1 MACSKILSGDLP
13 ELLND
18 IIQYFYDD
26 FSTLHSCV
34 LVNRLW
40 CRLAIP
46 LLWED
51 PFSIPTQNYNCIEIY
66 LHNLND
72 YDKKDVNK
80 YENNNFFSS
89 NTLFNYPSLIK
100 CLNTHKIVNAIEE
113 WVAAPIEKRSIY
125 YYSTSP
131 TLIYKLLLKVF
142 VENKARLNAF
152 EIILN
157 RVIDFQCF
165 NESFEFLLQNPNFIR
180 NIKILKLEKVSNLTK
195 IYSLLKFLY
204 SNCNSI
210 STIFFQ
216 FQKNFN
222 DKLIEKYSSQIIYAQ
237 KNLKKVL
244 FDFNEFPLY
253 YSLLSLKNS
262 NCLNTLKTI
271 IFHNVN
277 FSNIV
282 GLNEVF
288 EQLNVLDSIHILYCL
303 SLNSDFIQQIIKITK
318 PFKLKSLFINEL
330 EIFQIETL
338 QYLLQKSGNYLENI
352 GLISSEFNQKQ
363 LFEIILKYCT
373 RIRFFDLPGFCD
385 QNIHLAFK
393 LIENAE
399 NNLNYLSL
407 DIYNQLV
414 LQGLG
419 QLLPVKLE
427 YLNLS
432 IMTSTSNFKIFLKSS
447 QRTFIKKLLI
457 RNEMQ
462 VGSEDILPY
471 IKEYIMKEKRV
482 KYLAIKED
490 FAEESRDLL
499 FLRDEV
505 KMFESYGIKVQN
517 YCDLRI
523 QIYNFINKMY

>member
-1 MACSKILSGDLP
+1 MACSKIFSDLP

-40 CRLAIP
+40 CRLTIP

-51 PFSIPTQNYNCIEIY
+51 PFSIPTQNYNFIQIY
-66 LHNLND
+66 LHNLNY

-80 YENNNFFSS
+80 YEKNNFFSL
-89 NTLFNYPSLIK
+89 NTLFNYPNLIK
-100 CLNTHKIVNAIEE
+100 CLNTHKIVNAIEK
-113 WVAAPIEKRSIY
+113 WVAAPIEKRSI

-142 VENKARLNAF
+142 IENKAKLSTF

-165 NESFEFLLQNPNFIR
+165 NDSFELLLQNPNFIR
-180 NIKILKLEKVSNLTK
+180 NIRVLKLEKISNLTK

-216 FQKNFN
+216 FQKNSN

-237 KNLKKVL
+237 KTLKKIL

-253 YSLLSLKNS
+253 HSLLSLKNS
-262 NCLNTLKTI
+262 NCLNTLNTI

-277 FSNIV
+277 FNNIV

-303 SLNSDFIQQIIKITK
+303 SLNSNFIQQIIKITK
-318 PFKLKSLFINEL
+318 PFKLKSLYINEL

-385 QNIHLAFK
+385 QNIHLAFN
-393 LIENAE
+393 LIKNAE
-399 NNLNYLSL
+399 KNLNYLSL
-407 DIYNQLV
+407 DIYNQLI

-432 IMTSTSNFKIFLKSS
+432 IMTSTSNFEIFLQNS
-447 QRTFIKKLLI
+447 QKTFIKKLLI

-490 FAEESRDLL
+490 FAEESRDL
-499 FLRDEV
+499 FFSKDEV
-505 KMFESYGIKVQN
+505 KNFESYDIKVQN
-517 YCDLRI
+517 YCDLKI

>member
-142 VENKARLNAF
+142 VENKA
-152 EIILN
+152 
-157 RVIDFQCF
+157 
-165 NESFEFLLQNPNFIR
+165 
-180 NIKILKLEKVSNLTK
+180 
-195 IYSLLKFLY
+195 
-204 SNCNSI
+204 
-210 STIFFQ
+210 
-216 FQKNFN
+216 
-222 DKLIEKYSSQIIYAQ
+222 
-237 KNLKKVL
+237 
-244 FDFNEFPLY
+244 
-253 YSLLSLKNS
+253 
-262 NCLNTLKTI
+262 
-271 IFHNVN
+271 
-277 FSNIV
+277 SNIV